1 MTPRTKTKPNDP
13 AQLDLTDP
21 TARARSSNPAT
32 SKAAAASLT
41 MATMRASQMRVLQL
55 FTNYGDMD
63 DRALIKVAKAEG
75 VKMSDSGLR
84 SRRSELAKPNMDR
97 LDELRH
103 QWYNEHKTTYGDVR
117 LGLVS
122 IAHMRELEQQI
133 PENWRQS
140 ATEWARRT
148 LRIEGFRSPLWD
160 TGRRVTYEGGRQG
173 VVWGKAV

>member
-1 MTPRTKTKPNDP
+1 MTPTRTKPNDP

-21 TARARSSNPAT
+21 TARARSKGPKT

-41 MATMRASQMRVLQL
+41 LATMRASQMRVLQL
-55 FTNYGDMD
+55 FTEYGDMD
-63 DRALIKVAKAEG
+63 DRALLRVAKAAG

-97 LDELRH
+97 LAALRRD
-103 QWYNEHKTTYGDVR
+103 YYGEHSTNVR
-117 LGLVS
+117 GRLLGL
-122 IAHMRELEQQI
+122 MKLDDMLRMEQ
-133 PENWRQS
+133 EYADNVLVR
-140 ATEWARRT
+140 AAEEWARRT

-173 VVWGKAV
+173 IIWGKAV